1 MNSKVGIP
9 VIDAHSHYFTAN
21 TLRSWLQRG
30 RTMESFTNR
39 TSSRTDMKSIELPGT
54 DWDTAKKWV
63 DELDKYGIQ
72 AMGVMVGDEAYD
84 EFLDTTN
91 KFPGR
96 FLGYRN
102 INPSDADAVQ
112 KLEQAAKA
120 GFYGI
125 KLYPSSWKGMKVYDE
140 EVYPIYEA
148 CLKHGL
154 LVFLHFGITI
164 GGQADLRNGNPIDI
178 QVPSRDFPELVF
190 IIAHFGAGWFRE
202 VLLMQYQ
209 ADNVYMD
216 SSGSNSWMKYLPYD
230 IDLKQIFKKAITT
243 GGSHKVLFGTDSTFF
258 PRGWR
263 INILEAQYT
272 ACKKLEADG
281 IISEEDIEKIFFTN
295 IQELTGFKP
304 KALTS

>member
-1 MNSKVGIP
+1 
-9 VIDAHSHYFTAN
+9 
-21 TLRSWLQRG
+21 
-30 RTMESFTNR
+30 
-39 TSSRTDMKSIELPGT
+39 MKSIELPKE
-54 DWDTAKKWV
+54 DWDTAQKWV

-72 AMGVMVGDEAYD
+72 AMGVMVGDEAYE
-84 EFLDTTN
+84 EFLYTIER
-91 KFPGR
+91 FPRR

-102 INPSDADAVQ
+102 INPSDEDAVK
-112 KLEQAAKA
+112 KLEQAARS

-125 KLYPSSWKGMKVYDE
+125 KLYPSSWRGIKVYDE

-148 CLKHGL
+148 CMKHGL

-178 QVPSRDFPELVF
+178 QVPSRDFPDLKF

-216 SSGSNSWMKYLPYD
+216 SSGSNSWMKYMPYD
-230 IDLKQIFKKAITT
+230 LDLKQIFKKAVIT
-243 GGSHKVLFGTDSTFF
+243 GGSNKVLFGTDSTFF

-263 INILEAQYT
+263 ISILEAQYN
-272 ACKKLEADG
+272 ACKELESDG
-281 IISEEDIEKIFFTN
+281 IIEKEDIERIFYNN
-295 IQELTGFKP
+295 IKELTGFKP
-304 KALTS
+304 AIPP